1 MSRKGE
7 KGVWTSKFWKRWRND
22 GEEDASYY
30 RVIIEIYRDYSLFR
44 SRFDDIRH

>member
-22 GEEDASYY
+22 GEDATYY